1 MNVKKLNEYFESEF
15 GKLDRSLIATPK
27 TRENLESFSKAS
39 GTEGWFLPMQFAMN
53 FGYKMALENVKDEV
67 TNLTKNL

>member
-15 GKLDRSLIATPK
+15 GKLDKSIIATPK
-27 TRENLESFSKAS
+27 TRENLESFCKAS